1 MVNYL
6 RLKVIKMQFHVARQP
21 IFDRQQKVYAYEL
34 LYRSGAGNAFTGLD
48 GDKATSEVITN
59 SFLLIGIE
67 ALTRGKKAF
76 INFPKGSLEEG
87 IAGLLPKEHT
97 VIEILEDIEPDEK
110 IINIC
115 KKLKGL
121 GYTLALDD
129 FIYDDKYRP
138 LIELADII
146 KVDFLNTPAEE
157 RKNII
162 KTIGHSRVK
171 FLAEKVETREEF
183 AQAIEMGYSYFQG
196 YFFSK
201 PDIISGR
208 DIPGFKLTYFQLLRD
223 INKGV
228 IDFDQ
233 LEKLI
238 KRDISLSYMLLKY
251 INSSAFIF
259 RSKIHS
265 IKQALTLLGRN
276 GVIQWFSLVALK
288 SISEDKPGEL
298 IVTAISRAIFCE
310 LIAQKAGMKERSSDL
325 FLIGMF
331 SLIDAFLD
339 QPLLVALQELPIS
352 DEIKN
357 ALLGEKSKFREVY
370 DLILLYEK
378 GEWEKIRVAAEKLQL
393 GEEEVIEAYSKAL
406 DMTSKIFIS

>member
-1 MVNYL
+1 
-6 RLKVIKMQFHVARQP
+6 MQFHVARQP

-34 LYRSGAGNAFTGLD
+34 LYRSGFDNAFSGLD

-59 SFLLIGIE
+59 SFLLIGLE

-87 IAGLLPKEHT
+87 IAALLPKEHA

-110 IINIC
+110 IIGIC
-115 KKLKGL
+115 KKLKEL

-129 FIYDDKYRP
+129 FIYDVKYTP

-146 KVDFLNTPAEE
+146 KVDFLNTPVEE

-171 FLAEKVETREEF
+171 FLAEKVETREELT
-183 AQAIEMGYSYFQG
+183 QAIEWGYSYFQG

-201 PDIISGR
+201 PVIISGR

-238 KRDISLSYMLLKY
+238 KRDISLSFMLLKY

-288 SISEDKPGEL
+288 SISEDKPNEL
-298 IVTAISRAIFCE
+298 IVTALSRAIFCE
-310 LIAQKAGMKERSSDL
+310 LIAQKVGMKERSSDL
-325 FLIGMF
+325 FLMGMF

-339 QPLLVALQELPIS
+339 QPLIVALQELPIS

-370 DLILLYEK
+370 DLILFYEK
-378 GEWEKIRVAAEKLQL
+378 GEWEKIRAAAEKLRL
-393 GEEEVIEAYSKAL
+393 GEEEVVEAYAKTL
-406 DMTSKIFIS
+406 DMTNKIFIS